1 MRVRVFP
8 SADALA
14 RALARD
20 VARRLDR
27 DPQLVLGLP
36 TGRTPIP
43 LYEELVRLYR
53 VKRVDFSSATTFNLD
68 AFLGVEADDPLS
80 YRAFMQRHLFDHVNV
95 APRRI
100 HFLDGAITDVA

>member
-1 MRVRVFP
+1 MRVRVFR

-43 LYEELVRLYR
+43 LYEELVRLSR
-53 VKRVDFSSATTFNLD
+53 AEHLD
-68 AFLGVEADDPLS
+68 LVTDP
-80 YRAFMQRHLFDHVNV
+80 
-95 APRRI
+95 
-100 HFLDGAITDVA
+100 